1 MEVKNFTEAEKNAL
15 LERYARMSFANLKKN
30 ILQDLRTNSNESVLY
45 KKYKREEIIKFLE
58 TPQKHEKEIR
68 ELSCFLYMVSSHYR
82 RLVDYYGL
90 ILLYNYNVVPSRIPE
105 KIDKKKYKQSYLK
118 IIKECDK
125 YGLRHE
131 AIMATNI
138 AIRDGV
144 LFGL

>member
-82 RLVDYYGL
+82 RLVEY
-90 ILLYNYNVVPSRIPE
+90 
-105 KIDKKKYKQSYLK
+105 
-118 IIKECDK
+118 
-125 YGLRHE
+125 
-131 AIMATNI
+131 
-138 AIRDGV
+138 
-144 LFGL
+144 

>member
-68 ELSCFLYMVSSHYR
+68 EYKVDRLRFKPKRRKESFNVS
-82 RLVDYYGL
+82 D
-90 ILLYNYNVVPSRIPE
+90 E
-105 KIDKKKYKQSYLK
+105 ELK
-118 IIKECDK
+118 E
-125 YGLRHE
+125 LE
-131 AIMATNI
+131 ALE
-138 AIRDGV
+138 RQEGKSKFDD
-144 LFGL
+144 